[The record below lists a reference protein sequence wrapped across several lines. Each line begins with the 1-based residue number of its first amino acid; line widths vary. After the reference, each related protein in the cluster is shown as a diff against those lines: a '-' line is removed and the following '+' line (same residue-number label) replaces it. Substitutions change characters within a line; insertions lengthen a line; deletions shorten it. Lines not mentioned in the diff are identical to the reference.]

1 VTTERT
7 TPYQAMTTHLIS
19 RSAQHLRP
27 IALWGAVLASLNLA
41 ACAPATR
48 VTLLPQANGQPSAV
62 VVTTAQG
69 SEVIATPYDVAEIK
83 KDGALKVAQT
93 TAQEVAKEHPQ
104 LLALQPAKAE
114 AFVLQFEPG
123 TSTLTAESQ
132 GRLPEVIKAAQGRA
146 GGEIIIT
153 GHTDRQGALEAND
166 SLSLKRAQA
175 VRDLFIAQGFKAEL
189 IEAVGRGEREPV
201 VPTEDEVVEPR
212 NRRAEVLVR

>member
-1 VTTERT
+1 MTSPIPPVPPAQRGTT
-7 TPYQAMTTHLIS
+7 AL
-19 RSAQHLRP
+19 
-27 IALWGAVLASLNLA
+27 IALALLALSLS
-41 ACAPATR
+41 ACAPVTR
-48 VTLLPQANGQPSAV
+48 VTLLPQVSGKPSAV
-62 VVTTAQG
+62 VVTSAKG
-69 SEVIATPYDVAEIK
+69 SQVIGTPYDVAEIQK
-83 KDGALKVAQT
+83 NGAMKVAQT

-114 AFVLQFEPG
+114 SFVLQFEPG

-132 GRLPEVIKAAQGRA
+132 ARLPNVIKAALGRA

-166 SLSLKRAQA
+166 ALSLNRAQS

-201 VPTEDEVVEPR
+201 VPTDDEVVEPR